1 MDAMKTNHNLC
12 VYCGSGPGRNPA
24 YVEAA
29 RALGQ
34 SLAAHGIG
42 LVYGGGSLGLMG
54 EVARSTLAAG
64 GRVIGIIPQ
73 FLVQRE
79 RMLTDVQEVVVTQN
93 MHERKMSMFEKAD
106 GFAALPGGIGTLEE
120 LVEVSTWAQLNQ
132 HRKPIIIANIE
143 GYWEPLLAL
152 VRHMREEKFIRPGL
166 EVNYEVVERA
176 EDIVPIFL
184 KRVQAPSAEPAEV
197 HAVRSHG

>member
-1 MDAMKTNHNLC
+1 MKTNRNLC

-29 RALGQ
+29 RTLGQ
-34 SLAAHGIG
+34 SLAGHGIG

-79 RMLTDVQEVVVTQN
+79 QMLTDVQEVVVTQN

-106 GFAALPGGIGTLEE
+106 GFVALPGGIGTLEE

-152 VRHMREEKFIRPGL
+152 VRHMRTEKFIRPGL
-166 EVNYEVVERA
+166 EV
-176 EDIVPIFL
+176 
-184 KRVQAPSAEPAEV
+184 
-197 HAVRSHG
+197 

>member
-1 MDAMKTNHNLC
+1 METNHNLC

-24 YVEAA
+24 YLEAA
-29 RALGQ
+29 QTLGR

-54 EVARSTLAAG
+54 ELARSTLAAG
-64 GRVIGIIPQ
+64 GRVIGVIPQ

-93 MHERKMSMFEKAD
+93 MHERKMSMFEKAH
-106 GFAALPGGIGTLEE
+106 GFVALPGGIGTLEE

-143 GYWEPLLAL
+143 GYWDPLLAL

-166 EVNYEVVERA
+166 EVNYEVIARA
-176 EDIVPIFL
+176 EDIVPAFL
-184 KRVQAPSAEPAEV
+184 RRVQMKSPVEPAEV
-197 HAVRSHG
+197 RAVRSHG

>member
-1 MDAMKTNHNLC
+1 
-12 VYCGSGPGRNPA
+12 
-24 YVEAA
+24 
-29 RALGQ
+29 
-34 SLAAHGIG
+34 
-42 LVYGGGSLGLMG
+42 
-54 EVARSTLAAG
+54 
-64 GRVIGIIPQ
+64 
-73 FLVQRE
+73 
-79 RMLTDVQEVVVTQN
+79 VVTQN

-132 HRKPIIIANIE
+132 HGKPIIIANID

-166 EVNYEVVERA
+166 EVKYEVVEHA
-176 EDIVPIFL
+176 EDIVPMFL
-184 KRVQAPSAEPAEV
+184 KRVQAPSVEPAEV

>member
-1 MDAMKTNHNLC
+1 
-12 VYCGSGPGRNPA
+12 
-24 YVEAA
+24 
-29 RALGQ
+29 
-34 SLAAHGIG
+34 
-42 LVYGGGSLGLMG
+42 
-54 EVARSTLAAG
+54 
-64 GRVIGIIPQ
+64 
-73 FLVQRE
+73 
-79 RMLTDVQEVVVTQN
+79 MLTDVQEVVVTQN

-152 VRHMREEKFIRPGL
+152 VRHMREEKFIRPGI

>member
-1 MDAMKTNHNLC
+1 
-12 VYCGSGPGRNPA
+12 
-24 YVEAA
+24 
-29 RALGQ
+29 
-34 SLAAHGIG
+34 
-42 LVYGGGSLGLMG
+42 MG

-143 GYWEPLLAL
+143 GYWEPAGA
-152 VRHMREEKFIRPGL
+152 RPAHARG
-166 EVNYEVVERA
+166 
-176 EDIVPIFL
+176 
-184 KRVQAPSAEPAEV
+184 EV
-197 HAVRSHG
+197 HPPRARGEL

>member
-1 MDAMKTNHNLC
+1 MDAMNTNHNLC

-24 YVEAA
+24 YIEAA
-29 RALGQ
+29 RKLGR

-79 RMLTDVQEVVVTQN
+79 QMLTDVQEVVVTQN

-166 EVNYEVVERA
+166 EVRYEVVERA
-176 EDIVPIFL
+176 EDIVPVFL
-184 KRVQAPSAEPAEV
+184 KRVQVPSVEPAEV

>member
-1 MDAMKTNHNLC
+1 MNTTHNLC

-29 RALGQ
+29 RTLGQ
-34 SLAAHGIG
+34 SLAANGIG

-79 RMLTDVQEVVVTQN
+79 QMLTDVQEVVVTQN
-93 MHERKMSMFEKAD
+93 MHERKMSMFEKAN

-143 GYWEPLLAL
+143 GYWEPLLGL
-152 VRHMREEKFIRPGL
+152 LRHMRAEKFIRPGL
-166 EVNYEVVERA
+166 EVNYEVVDRA
-176 EDIVPIFL
+176 EDIVPTFL
-184 KRVQAPSAEPAEV
+184 KRVQAPAVEPAEV
-197 HAVRSHG
+197 HAVLSHG